1 MRGQMNSA
9 MNSCPFDPTPGRLP
23 PHLAGREQ
31 EQRSIAQYLDLLQHG
46 EQAPFAAVVFGPR
59 GNGKT
64 ALLAWA
70 QRLALEKRVDAINVA
85 SSMIDTEDDLLRKL
99 SARPWWT
106 GIVEAVSG
114 FGLHRRLNKH
124 QAKPIEEALVKR
136 LRRRPLL
143 LLIDEAH
150 TIAPGVG
157 RRLVQA
163 AQRVNG
169 KGAGMLL
176 LLAGTPDLPS
186 HLQAIHSTFWERC
199 PVLPIARLEAG
210 ASADAVR
217 IPLEARNRP
226 ISGEALQQVVRES
239 HGYPF
244 FLQLWGRALWNKAE
258 TGRSTIGIDD
268 VNRAR
273 SEFEKTRDL
282 FFGLRYREL
291 RDKQLVTPAAALA
304 EVFGTRE
311 ELSESEVGGALKAVL
326 IGENLPSSPD
336 DIRDLLT
343 KLHNLGYIWSPG
355 GNLANRYFSG
365 IPSLMTFVARM
376 AST

>member
-1 MRGQMNSA
+1 MHGQQKAATSA
-9 MNSCPFDPTPGRLP
+9 CPFDPTPGRLP
-23 PHLAGREQ
+23 PYLAGREQ

-46 EQAPFAAVVFGPR
+46 EQAPFAAVVVGPR

-64 ALLAWA
+64 ALLEWA
-70 QRLALEKRVDAINVA
+70 QCLAIEKRVDAINVA
-85 SSMIDTEDDLLRKL
+85 SSMIDTDDDLLRKL
-99 SARPWWT
+99 SARPWWS
-106 GIVEAVSG
+106 GIAEAVSG
-114 FGLHRRLNKH
+114 FGLHLRLNKH
-124 QAKPIEEALVKR
+124 RAKPVEEILVKR
-136 LRRRPLL
+136 LQRGPLL
-143 LLIDEAH
+143 FLIDEAH

-163 AQRVNG
+163 AQQVNG
-169 KGAGMLL
+169 TGAGMLL
-176 LLAGTPDLPS
+176 MLAGTPDLRS
-186 HLQAIHSTFWERC
+186 HLQKIHSTFWERC
-199 PVLPIARLEAG
+199 PILPISRLNAS

-226 ISGEALQQVVRES
+226 ISAEALQQVVHES

-258 TGRSTIGIDD
+258 TAGSAIGIDD

-273 SEFEKTRDL
+273 PEFEKSRDL
-282 FFGLRYREL
+282 FYGLRYQEL
-291 RDKQLVTPAAALA
+291 RDQQLVTPAAALA
-304 EVFGTRE
+304 GVFGTRE
-311 ELSESEVGGALKAVL
+311 ELSESEVGGALKAALV
-326 IGENLPSSPD
+326 GENLPSGPD
-336 DIRDLLT
+336 DITDLLNR
-343 KLHNLGYIWSPG
+343 LHNLGYIWSPG